1 MPSSRWFANCVRR
14 STDKILFRAQTGWL
28 SYGLGRLDV
37 DKHVGN
43 ARIALLDC
51 RFHLMRNL
59 VPFMHGNA
67 SVYSHVKIDIKVQS
81 HLPDQAFFDVDDS
94 GDRSRSISD

>member
-1 MPSSRWFANCVRR
+1 M
-14 STDKILFRAQTGWL
+14 
-28 SYGLGRLDV
+28 

-51 RFHLMRNL
+51 RFYLVCNL

-67 SVYSHVKIDIKVQS
+67 PVHSHVKIDIKIQP
-81 HLPDQAFFDVDDS
+81 HLPDQAFFDFDDS
-94 GDRSRSISD
+94 GDRSRSISN